1 MGANTNVDQGVVNSD
16 ADVESNS
23 ASNPSSSTSQ
33 QSNSSSESADDSEG
47 FDDSDDS
54 AFSSSSGTS
63 NSSSEHKKKK
73 LWPTVTEK
81 VVFKDSW
88 NSSRKRRWES
98 SGLKP
103 KRLLVNC
110 NPVVLFQEIEKEY
123 NAGSAAKNDILIKR
137 EMFSRKLVKGE
148 RVDTY
153 IDAVMRLQEDLVTLG
168 FPLEDSE
175 LARLLLTNALEVFP
189 DLSNELVAAHLK
201 RSALEVGRVRGR
213 LLAREQEENMR
224 GPIGSRNTA
233 AANITPTLQ
242 QNNPVLQS
250 E

>member
-1 MGANTNVDQGVVNSD
+1 
-16 ADVESNS
+16 
-23 ASNPSSSTSQ
+23 
-33 QSNSSSESADDSEG
+33 
-47 FDDSDDS
+47 
-54 AFSSSSGTS
+54 
-63 NSSSEHKKKK
+63 
-73 LWPTVTEK
+73 
-81 VVFKDSW
+81 
-88 NSSRKRRWES
+88 
-98 SGLKP
+98 
-103 KRLLVNC
+103 
-110 NPVVLFQEIEKEY
+110 
-123 NAGSAAKNDILIKR
+123 
-137 EMFSRKLVKGE
+137 MFSRKLVQGE

-224 GPIGSRNTA
+224 GPKGSRNTA

>member
-1 MGANTNVDQGVVNSD
+1 MIKLKLKVQ
-16 ADVESNS
+16 
-23 ASNPSSSTSQ
+23 
-33 QSNSSSESADDSEG
+33 
-47 FDDSDDS
+47 
-54 AFSSSSGTS
+54 
-63 NSSSEHKKKK
+63 K

-103 KRLLVNC
+103 KYQLLD
-110 NPVVLFQEIEKEY
+110 LLDLALLAIEKEY
-123 NAGSAAKNDILIKR
+123 NAGSAAKNDILIKS
-137 EMFSRKLVKGE
+137 EMFSRKLVQGE

-224 GPIGSRNTA
+224 GPKGSRNTA